1 MLRQMGAAF
10 CGVVII
16 FSCSV
21 PTKAAVR
28 PAHLATR
35 TQAHSDVTKPSPFIG
50 ATSTYNPFRP
60 GPGEGGKLTA
70 SGENYSASSW
80 TAAIQTK
87 LRKFFSGVLS
97 GKAYRPR
104 FALVETADK
113 RAVVKINDV
122 GSLKPGRI
130 IDLNEQAMQYFD
142 PTMQRSVIKSVKVTP
157 LPGEEWIAGPV

>member
-1 MLRQMGAAF
+1 MLRQMSAAF
-10 CGVVII
+10 CGVAII
-16 FSCSV
+16 FSCV

-80 TAAIQTK
+80 TAAIQTVGK
-87 LRKFFSGVLS
+87 GVS
-97 GKAYRPR
+97 PE
-104 FALVETADK
+104 V
-113 RAVVKINDV
+113 RARRN
-122 GSLKPGRI
+122 GR
-130 IDLNEQAMQYFD
+130 
-142 PTMQRSVIKSVKVTP
+142 
-157 LPGEEWIAGPV
+157 